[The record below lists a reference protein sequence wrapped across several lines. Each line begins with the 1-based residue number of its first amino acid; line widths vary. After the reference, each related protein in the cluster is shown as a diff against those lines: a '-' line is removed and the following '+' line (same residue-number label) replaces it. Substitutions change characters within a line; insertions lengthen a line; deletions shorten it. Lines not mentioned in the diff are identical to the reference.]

1 MWICPQCEQKNR
13 DDARFCSGCGWER
26 DAFGT
31 AYPPEKGRS
40 PWLPWLLLGLLGLA
54 LIILGLVLL
63 LRDPSDPRVKP
74 TPTPA
79 PTAPWELQDAR
90 DDNIPSPEPV
100 EVVTPSPTAP
110 FVGYLTESGQL
121 SEQGLGQLR
130 NVMEGVIAENVRT
143 TWGAPEHLL
152 SSEYRGYL
160 LLTAK
165 GDNSTF
171 HNILILVYQNRV
183 NIRIPAEGVDKTLE
197 YYYPLRFEDLWCSA
211 DGSLILPSPILPGGE
226 VKANVPGHYFYYK
239 GYGDLEALRRA
250 MVDPERSAYNVEEF
264 WAP

>member
-1 MWICPQCEQKNR
+1 MWTCPQCKQKNR
-13 DDARFCSGCGWER
+13 DDARYCIGCGRER
-26 DAFGT
+26 GS
-31 AYPPEKGRS
+31 AYPAGKGVS

-63 LRDPSDPRVKP
+63 LRDPQDPGAEP

-79 PTAPWELQDAR
+79 PTASWEAQDAR
-90 DDNIPSPEPV
+90 DDNIPSPVPIQVATPV
-100 EVVTPSPTAP
+100 PTAP
-110 FVGYLTESGQL
+110 YVGYLTESGQL

-130 NVMEGVIAENVRT
+130 RVMEDVIAENVRT

-160 LLTAK
+160 LLSPK
-165 GDNSTF
+165 GEDAPF

-197 YYYPLRFEDLWCSA
+197 YYYPLRFEELWCSA
-211 DGSLILPSPILPGGE
+211 DGSMVLSSPVLPGGE

-250 MVDPERSAYNVEEF
+250 MADPERSVYNVEEV

>member
-1 MWICPQCEQKNR
+1 MWTCPRCKQKNQSE
-13 DDARFCSGCGWER
+13 ARFCVRCGLER
-26 DAFGT
+26 RADPA
-31 AYPPEKGRS
+31 GRNGS
-40 PWLPWLLLGLLGLA
+40 SWLPWLLLGLLGLA

-63 LRDPSDPRVKP
+63 LRDPAGPGSKSEPA
-74 TPTPA
+74 PA
-79 PTAPWELQDAR
+79 PTAAWAAQDAR
-90 DDNIPSPEPV
+90 DENAPSPVPI

-121 SEQGLGQLR
+121 TERGLGQMKK
-130 NVMEGVIAENVRT
+130 VMEDVIAENVRT

-152 SSEYRGYL
+152 SSEYRGCL

-165 GDNSTF
+165 GEDAPF

-197 YYYPLRFEDLWCSA
+197 YYYPLRFENVWCSA
-211 DGSLILPSPILPGGE
+211 DGSLVLPSPILPGGE

-239 GYGDLEALRRA
+239 GYADLEALRRA
-250 MVDPERSAYNVEEF
+250 MADPERERYTVEEI
-264 WAP
+264 WA